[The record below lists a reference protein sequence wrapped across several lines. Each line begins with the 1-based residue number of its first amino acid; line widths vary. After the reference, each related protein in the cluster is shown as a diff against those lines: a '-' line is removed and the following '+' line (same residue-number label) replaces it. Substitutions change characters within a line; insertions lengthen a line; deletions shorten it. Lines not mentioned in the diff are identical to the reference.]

1 MQNCAFVEFATP
13 SGYNAALAANPH
25 QIGSE
30 QIYVEER
37 RPRPNAFGGSNSG
50 FSRGGA
56 NAGRGRGG
64 AGLLGRTAS
73 QSGIFPKDAGRGTVQ
88 QRGGKTGSITP
99 KGRGQT
105 QAV

>member
-13 SGYNAALAANPH
+13 AGYNAAVAANPH

-56 NAGRGRGG
+56 NVGRGRGG
-64 AGLLGRTAS
+64 SAPPGRTGS
-73 QSGIFPKDAGRGTVQ
+73 QSGSFPKEAGRGTFQ
-88 QRGGKTGSITP
+88 QRGGKAGSVTP
-99 KGRGQT
+99 KGRGQP
-105 QAV
+105 QAS

>member
-13 SGYNAALAANPH
+13 AGYNAAVAANPH

-50 FSRGGA
+50 FNRGGA

-64 AGLLGRTAS
+64 SGPPGRSGS
-73 QSGIFPKDAGRGTVQ
+73 QSGNYPKEGGRGTFH
-88 QRGGKTGSITP
+88 GKTGTITP
-99 KGRGQT
+99 KGRGQAQP

>member
-1 MQNCAFVEFATP
+1 M
-13 SGYNAALAANPH
+13 AANPH

-56 NAGRGRGG
+56 NVGRGRGG
-64 AGLLGRTAS
+64 AAPPGRTGS
-73 QSGIFPKDAGRGTVQ
+73 QSGSFPKEAGRGTFQ
-88 QRGGKTGSITP
+88 PRGGKTGSVTP
-99 KGRGQT
+99 KGRGQP
-105 QAV
+105 QAS